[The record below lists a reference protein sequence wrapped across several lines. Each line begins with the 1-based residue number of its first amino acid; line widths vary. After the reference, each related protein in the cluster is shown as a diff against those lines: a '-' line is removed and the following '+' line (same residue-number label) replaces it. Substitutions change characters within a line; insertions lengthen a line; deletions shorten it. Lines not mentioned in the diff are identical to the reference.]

1 MKANLGC
8 GRNLKNDWLNVDILE
23 FSHENYIKAN
33 LVHAFPFTQESL
45 EYAYSEHFLEHLDE
59 VDGFSFMVNC
69 FNSLK
74 PKGVLRLSLP
84 SLDKILDMYNDFD
97 NQKNKNV
104 WFLKFRNKEQFL
116 NFVMF
121 GESST
126 VETIKFNNNI
136 FSTND
141 GHKYL
146 YSKQDLFE
154 KLYKCGFSQVYEVE
168 KNESLF
174 TELKNLETRESL
186 NDITIE
192 AIK

>member
-8 GRNLKNDWLNVDILE
+8 GKNLKNDWLNVDILE
-23 FSHENYIKAN
+23 FSYENYIKAN
-33 LVHAFPFTQESL
+33 LVNAFPFERESL
-45 EYAYSEHFLEHLDE
+45 DYAYSEHFLEHLDE
-59 VDGFSFMVNC
+59 VDGFNFMVNC
-69 FNSLK
+69 YNSLK
-74 PKGVLRLSLP
+74 QNGVLRLSLP
-84 SLDKILDMYNDFD
+84 SLDKILHMYNDYD
-97 NQKNKNV
+97 NQKHKNI
-104 WFLKFRNKEQFL
+104 WFSKFRNKEQFL

-126 VETIKFNNNI
+126 AEIIKFHNHI
-136 FSTND
+136 HSTND

-168 KNESLF
+168 KNESSFL
-174 TELKNLETRESL
+174 ELKDLETRESL